1 MCIYTIICIII
12 SIITVF
18 SSNISSLSGICCS
31 ISGNNAIFSRD
42 NTYLGENVDNLVN
55 CNIDVL
61 GMIAQVL
68 QPLTPLIPIQLRLK
82 LIQFRWC
89 ILLTSMAQDMQVLYY
104 MKNKPIQKTR
114 GGGHK

>member
-1 MCIYTIICIII
+1 MCIYTTICIII

-18 SSNISSLSGICCS
+18 SSNISSLSGICS
-31 ISGNNAIFSRD
+31 SFSGNNAIFSRD
-42 NTYLGENVDNLVN
+42 NTYLRQNVDILAICKV
-55 CNIDVL
+55 DVL

-68 QPLTPLIPIQLRLK
+68 QPLTPVLPPIQRIK
-82 LIQFRWC
+82 LIQQTTC

-114 GGGHK
+114 GV